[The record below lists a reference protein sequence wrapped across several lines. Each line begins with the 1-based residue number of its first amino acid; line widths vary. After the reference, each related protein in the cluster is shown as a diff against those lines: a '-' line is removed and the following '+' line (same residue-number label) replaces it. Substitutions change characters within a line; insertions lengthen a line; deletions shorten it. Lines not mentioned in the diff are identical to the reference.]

1 MQLTKH
7 STVQGYN
14 KWQRIPKEEVCC
26 TRCKGRIPEEI
37 FTSWQEVRYDCN
49 ILPLDADFC
58 LFHSVSELSE
68 YYVQW
73 HSSDELEA
81 VHLEYLPVY
90 HVFRCSICSSNKES
104 RGTSSCITPKHLH
117 SHPHQHLPHMAA
129 TELQTVMTNLLRRYP
144 LHQGQHPSVP
154 FFPNNILPPL
164 IPGLQV
170 EMGVYCTLCLQ
181 LHKGAESVTRRRLV
195 THIKKQ
201 HPGITPDSVIATG
214 NIQAFYQC
222 GNATIWFPV
231 DTSNSLHDFN
241 QLQQSYLQDTRGIRS
256 QLGSTVVRA
265 FDPKDRSPL
274 MTKHKW
280 DLLLD
285 GLSPQSILS
294 LIALPSRDEPM
305 YLKETLKDWVYE
317 FFLEVNT
324 YIDHH
329 QDSPLLQQ
337 VMYEGYE
344 AGVLSDKRMR
354 NLNANTVKDYS
365 QIFLRI
371 LLLLLRYRSAHWEGI
386 HLSIAEEEE
395 KELQVLEE
403 ALKVKDKEKGH
414 SAILNIGF
422 MLLNQE
428 LTSLDGASWD
438 YTIYKFLVFS
448 SVRMGGVFEEAA
460 NIAPRVTR
468 IQWVMRAVVIKKIL
482 VDLGTIR
489 QTPQMLHE

>member
-1 MQLTKH
+1 MAEDTEGRGVLHQ
-7 STVQGYN
+7 VQGKN
-14 KWQRIPKEEVCC
+14 AR
-26 TRCKGRIPEEI
+26 G
-37 FTSWQEVRYDCN
+37 
-49 ILPLDADFC
+49 DFYIMAG
-58 LFHSVSELSE
+58 VSELSE

-129 TELQTVMTNLLRRYP
+129 TELQAVMTNLLRRYP

-164 IPGLQV
+164 IPGLQI
-170 EMGVYCTLCLQ
+170 EMGMYCAICLQ
-181 LHKGAESVTRRRLV
+181 LYKGIQSVTRRRLV

-305 YLKETLKDWVYE
+305 YLKVTLKDWVYE
-317 FFLEVNT
+317 FFLKVNT

-354 NLNANTVKDYS
+354 N
-365 QIFLRI
+365 
-371 LLLLLRYRSAHWEGI
+371 
-386 HLSIAEEEE
+386 
-395 KELQVLEE
+395 
-403 ALKVKDKEKGH
+403 
-414 SAILNIGF
+414 
-422 MLLNQE
+422 
-428 LTSLDGASWD
+428 
-438 YTIYKFLVFS
+438 
-448 SVRMGGVFEEAA
+448 
-460 NIAPRVTR
+460 
-468 IQWVMRAVVIKKIL
+468 
-482 VDLGTIR
+482 
-489 QTPQMLHE
+489 

>member
-1 MQLTKH
+1 
-7 STVQGYN
+7 
-14 KWQRIPKEEVCC
+14 
-26 TRCKGRIPEEI
+26 
-37 FTSWQEVRYDCN
+37 
-49 ILPLDADFC
+49 
-58 LFHSVSELSE
+58 
-68 YYVQW
+68 
-73 HSSDELEA
+73 
-81 VHLEYLPVY
+81 
-90 HVFRCSICSSNKES
+90 
-104 RGTSSCITPKHLH
+104 
-117 SHPHQHLPHMAA
+117 
-129 TELQTVMTNLLRRYP
+129 
-144 LHQGQHPSVP
+144 
-154 FFPNNILPPL
+154 
-164 IPGLQV
+164 
-170 EMGVYCTLCLQ
+170 
-181 LHKGAESVTRRRLV
+181 
-195 THIKKQ
+195 
-201 HPGITPDSVIATG
+201 
-214 NIQAFYQC
+214 
-222 GNATIWFPV
+222 
-231 DTSNSLHDFN
+231 
-241 QLQQSYLQDTRGIRS
+241 
-256 QLGSTVVRA
+256 
-265 FDPKDRSPL
+265 

-305 YLKETLKDWVYE
+305 YLKVTLKDWVYE

-344 AGVLSDKRMR
+344 VSVLSDKRMR

-403 ALKVKDKEKGH
+403 ALKVKDKEKGL

-448 SVRMGGVFEEAA
+448 SVRMGGVFEEAG

-468 IQWVMRAVVIKKIL
+468 IQRPSRKFLYGREIPVFFQPL
-482 VDLGTIR
+482 STS
-489 QTPQMLHE
+489 QTCALWEFYSTDRSVSVRSIEGCDAWMHSLRKTHARW

>member
-1 MQLTKH
+1 
-7 STVQGYN
+7 
-14 KWQRIPKEEVCC
+14 
-26 TRCKGRIPEEI
+26 
-37 FTSWQEVRYDCN
+37 
-49 ILPLDADFC
+49 
-58 LFHSVSELSE
+58 
-68 YYVQW
+68 
-73 HSSDELEA
+73 
-81 VHLEYLPVY
+81 
-90 HVFRCSICSSNKES
+90 
-104 RGTSSCITPKHLH
+104 
-117 SHPHQHLPHMAA
+117 MAA
-129 TELQTVMTNLLRRYP
+129 TELQAVMTNLLRRYP

-164 IPGLQV
+164 IPGLQI
-170 EMGVYCTLCLQ
+170 EMGMYCAICLQ
-181 LHKGAESVTRRRLV
+181 LYKGIQSVTRRRLV

-305 YLKETLKDWVYE
+305 YLKVTLKDWVYE
-317 FFLEVNT
+317 FFLEVNA

-403 ALKVKDKEKGH
+403 ALKVKDKEKGL

-448 SVRMGGVFEEAA
+448 SVRMGG
-460 NIAPRVTR
+460 
-468 IQWVMRAVVIKKIL
+468 
-482 VDLGTIR
+482 
-489 QTPQMLHE
+489 

>member
-1 MQLTKH
+1 
-7 STVQGYN
+7 
-14 KWQRIPKEEVCC
+14 
-26 TRCKGRIPEEI
+26 
-37 FTSWQEVRYDCN
+37 
-49 ILPLDADFC
+49 
-58 LFHSVSELSE
+58 
-68 YYVQW
+68 
-73 HSSDELEA
+73 
-81 VHLEYLPVY
+81 
-90 HVFRCSICSSNKES
+90 
-104 RGTSSCITPKHLH
+104 
-117 SHPHQHLPHMAA
+117 MAA
-129 TELQTVMTNLLRRYP
+129 TELQAVMTNLLRRYP

-164 IPGLQV
+164 IPGLQI
-170 EMGVYCTLCLQ
+170 EMGMYCAICLQ
-181 LHKGAESVTRRRLV
+181 LYKGIQSVTRRRLV

-305 YLKETLKDWVYE
+305 YLKVTLKDWVYE
-317 FFLEVNT
+317 FFLEVNA

-403 ALKVKDKEKGH
+403 ALKVKDKEKGL

-428 LTSLDGASWD
+428 LTSLDGTSWD

-448 SVRMGGVFEEAA
+448 SVRMGGVFEEAG

-489 QTPQMLHE
+489 QTPQTLHDITL